1 MFHSILATLRQRHA
15 LRQSI
20 TDLLARADDHLLEDI
35 GLTRGEVRALISAR
49 TAPQPQMFEVYA
61 PLHA

>member
-1 MFHSILATLRQRHA
+1 MIRSILATLRQHHA

-20 TDLLARADDHLLEDI
+20 NSLLRRADDHLLEDI
-35 GLTRGEVRALISAR
+35 GLTRNEVRALIS
-49 TAPQPQMFEVYA
+49 TSTTPQQMFEVYA

>member
-1 MFHSILATLRQRHA
+1 MIRSILATLRQQYA

-20 TDLLARADDHLLEDI
+20 NGLLHRADDHLLEDI
-35 GLTRGEVRALISAR
+35 GLTRNEVRALI
-49 TAPQPQMFEVYA
+49 APTVAPQMFDAYA